1 MKALVFQYDV
11 RVVDKPHPPV
21 PKEHLLIKVHA
32 VALDGIENA
41 IYGSLLW
48 VEPGRILGVEGYGRV
63 ELLGVDSDT
72 IFSGKLVAG
81 YPKTIRGVPG
91 VEYDGW
97 AAEYTS
103 QPSSGVGL
111 LPDDVDDVIAAA
123 TAGSASIALYVAEK
137 SVGKNLLVVGS
148 GYTGVLAAYFARHA
162 VSIGLVGN
170 VRKGLRGIVRG
181 FVNSIYNYSK
191 LKELK
196 GEWDIVFLS
205 SLDARARM
213 YIRGLYGT
221 TSVIVHPWL
230 ELLSTSIRGLTHIEV
245 ASWTRIGEA
254 YQELRRVDE
263 DLRKELTAVV
273 DSFEAA
279 LPVPK
284 AKVIVRLVEEKG

>member
-1 MKALVFQYDV
+1 LKALVFQYDA
-11 RVVDKPHPPV
+11 RVVDKPRPPV
-21 PKEHLLIKVHA
+21 SMEHLLIKVHA

-63 ELLGVDSDT
+63 ELLGVDADT
-72 IFSGKLVAG
+72 VFSGKLVAG
-81 YPKTIRGVPG
+81 YPKTMKGIPG
-91 VEYDGW
+91 VDYDGW

-111 LPDDVDDVIAAA
+111 LPDDIDDIIAAA
-123 TAGSASIALYVAEK
+123 TVGSGSIALYVAEK
-137 SVGKNLLVVGS
+137 SVGKNLLIIGS

-162 VSIGLVGN
+162 VNIGLVGN
-170 VRKGLRGIVRG
+170 VGKGLRGIIRG

-230 ELLSTSIRGLTHIEV
+230 ELLSTSIRGLARIEV
-245 ASWTRIGEA
+245 AGWTRIGEA

-263 DLRKELTAVV
+263 DLRKELTAIV

-279 LPVPK
+279 LPVPR
-284 AKVIVRLVEEKG
+284 AKVIVRLVKEEG

>member
-1 MKALVFQYDV
+1 MKALVFQYDA
-11 RVVDKPHPPV
+11 RVVDKPRPPV
-21 PKEHLLIKVHA
+21 PMEHLLIKVHA

-72 IFSGKLVAG
+72 AFSGKLVAG
-81 YPKTIRGVPG
+81 YPKTVRGIPG
-91 VEYDGW
+91 VDYDGW

-111 LPDDVDDVIAAA
+111 LPDNIDDIVAAA
-123 TAGSASIALYVAEK
+123 TAGSGGIALYVAER
-137 SVGKNLLVVGS
+137 SIGKNLLVIGS
-148 GYTGVLAAYFARHA
+148 GYTGVLAALFAKHA
-162 VSIGLVGN
+162 VNIGLVGN
-170 VRKGLRGIVRG
+170 VGKGLRGIVRG
-181 FVNSIYNYSK
+181 FVNSIYSYNK

-213 YIRGLYGT
+213 YIRGLHGT

-230 ELLSTSIRGLTHIEV
+230 ELLSTSIRGLTRIEV
-245 ASWTRIGEA
+245 AGWTRIGEA
-254 YQELRRVDE
+254 YQKLRRVDE
-263 DLRKELTAVV
+263 DLKRELTVIV
-273 DSFEAA
+273 DNFEAA
-279 LPVPK
+279 LPAPR
-284 AKVIVRLVEEKG
+284 AKVIIKLKEED

>member
-1 MKALVFQYDV
+1 MKALVFQYDA
-11 RVVDKPHPPV
+11 RVVDKPRPPI

-63 ELLGVDSDT
+63 ELLGVDTDT

-81 YPKTIRGVPG
+81 YPKTMKGVPG

-103 QPSSGVGL
+103 QPNSGVGL
-111 LPDDVDDVIAAA
+111 LPDDIDDVIAAA
-123 TAGSASIALYVAEK
+123 TAGSGSIALYVAEK
-137 SVGKNLLVVGS
+137 SVGKNLLVIGS
-148 GYTGVLAAYFARHA
+148 GYTGILTTYFARHA

-230 ELLSTSIRGLTHIEV
+230 ELLSTSIRGLTRIEV
-245 ASWTRIGEA
+245 AGWTRIGEA
-254 YQELRRVDE
+254 YQELKRVDE
-263 DLRKELTAVV
+263 DLRKELTAIV

-279 LPVPK
+279 LPVPR
-284 AKVIVRLVEEKG
+284 AKVIVRLVKE